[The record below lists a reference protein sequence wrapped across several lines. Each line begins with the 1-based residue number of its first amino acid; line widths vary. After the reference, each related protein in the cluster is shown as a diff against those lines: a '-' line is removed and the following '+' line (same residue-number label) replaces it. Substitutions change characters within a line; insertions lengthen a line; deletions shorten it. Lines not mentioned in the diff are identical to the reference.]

1 MPGEG
6 NVPIDYDHGIHL
18 IQGNQFI
25 KITGNIDLLQASLSQ
40 PPVSSSFLILPPSL
54 TRETPQSES
63 TMVPLFHFQ
72 LFLSSFGHSSCQA
85 GSENQVLDQWLSI
98 GFYSRGRI

>member
-1 MPGEG
+1 M
-6 NVPIDYDHGIHL
+6 
-18 IQGNQFI
+18 
-25 KITGNIDLLQASLSQ
+25 DLLQASLSQ
-40 PPVSSSFLILPPSL
+40 PPVSSSFLIVPPSL

-63 TMVPLFHFQ
+63 TMVPLSHFQ
-72 LFLSSFGHSSCQA
+72 LFLSSFSHSSCQA